1 MKEKLGNEKISALYF
16 CNKPSNIFKEILVLY
31 HIMFREK
38 LKSQT
43 KLKSSFHF
51 HKCGGFEALFQSK
64 FRKFKIYLLWGF
76 KLRGVLQH
84 IWAHSLKT
92 VLRFIEGWFHVQWA

>member
-31 HIMFREK
+31 HIMFLEK

-51 HKCGGFEALFQSK
+51 HKCGGFEAFFNPNLE
-64 FRKFKIYLLWGF
+64 
-76 KLRGVLQH
+76 
-84 IWAHSLKT
+84 SLKYI
-92 VLRFIEGWFHVQWA
+92 FWGGI